1 METKTP
7 AKPKQPGGG
16 WKKRLAFAAV
26 VSAALTFTLCL
37 FGPLDLFFNN
47 YEEIWFHFQDIIG
60 GIAVVA
66 GLFFLLTTL
75 VGTLLRGKLH
85 DLYMALMF
93 GGLLGT
99 YVQGS
104 FMNKN
109 YGLLNGNSVDWSAYT
124 GYGVVNTLVWVVCI
138 LVPLIAMLI
147 WKQKKVRPVFLFLSC
162 ALILMQGASLV
173 VSFINYPTVT
183 ESATLTTEGLYD
195 LSKENNTILFI
206 VDTLDEQYYQEMLQ
220 RHPEYTKKLE
230 GFTNY
235 DNAMAG
241 GSRTPVGLPL
251 LLTGIPRLEQGT
263 YAQYMDM
270 VWSEQTVFSDLKA
283 AGYDTRLFTESRFV
297 GSTALD
303 VLDNLEMSTTSVGD
317 YTGLTKK
324 MYKLTLY
331 KYVPHFL
338 KWRFWMTT
346 NEFDKYKSGREYVVN
361 DAKLYKKYQ
370 DNDGFT
376 YTNQAKCFRLYHML
390 GAHKRFTLNADGT
403 RNKKTTSQKTQIDGC
418 FHIIFDMLD
427 DLKENGVYDKSNIII
442 MSDHGDKGKAQ
453 GGTLLYKPAGS
464 TGAYKT
470 NSAPVS
476 FLDIPATLASIAGGD
491 VSDAGTGKT
500 LDDIKEGETRTRTM
514 YLHSGTNATNCTDEY
529 QSTAH
534 ASDSDALKLVKQ
546 YTISDNSTI
555 PAYQLGKP
563 LSFTIDKA
571 TGNVY
576 CTYGFRTVQTN
587 TTCMEGYRSQLV
599 IPIENPPESG
609 DLTAT
614 LSYKDV
620 ITACHMTITVDGET
634 VLEHDFARK
643 DRNGK
648 VTFTFPA
655 SALKDGK
662 LTIDFTVPSLPESEE
677 DKEPGHR
684 TKTVRITGLVI
695 DTVD

>member
-1 METKTP
+1 M
-7 AKPKQPGGG
+7 
-16 WKKRLAFAAV
+16 
-26 VSAALTFTLCL
+26 
-37 FGPLDLFFNN
+37 
-47 YEEIWFHFQDIIG
+47 
-60 GIAVVA
+60 
-66 GLFFLLTTL
+66 
-75 VGTLLRGKLH
+75 
-85 DLYMALMF
+85 
-93 GGLLGT
+93 
-99 YVQGS
+99 
-104 FMNKN
+104 
-109 YGLLNGNSVDWSAYT
+109 
-124 GYGVVNTLVWVVCI
+124 
-138 LVPLIAMLI
+138 
-147 WKQKKVRPVFLFLSC
+147 
-162 ALILMQGASLV
+162 
-173 VSFINYPTVT
+173 
-183 ESATLTTEGLYD
+183 
-195 LSKENNTILFI
+195 
-206 VDTLDEQYYQEMLQ
+206 
-220 RHPEYTKKLE
+220 
-230 GFTNY
+230 
-235 DNAMAG
+235 
-241 GSRTPVGLPL
+241 
-251 LLTGIPRLEQGT
+251 
-263 YAQYMDM
+263 
-270 VWSEQTVFSDLKA
+270 
-283 AGYDTRLFTESRFV
+283 
-297 GSTALD
+297 
-303 VLDNLEMSTTSVGD
+303 GD
-317 YTGLTKK
+317 YTGSDKK

-346 NEFDKYKSGREYVVN
+346 NEFDKYKSDREYVVN

-453 GGTLLYKPAGS
+453 WGTLLYKPGRVPPALIRP
-464 TGAYKT
+464 T
-470 NSAPVS
+470 APRSPSWTSPPPWPPSPVE
-476 FLDIPATLASIAGGD
+476 D

-599 IPIENPPESG
+599 IPTRTRRNP
-609 DLTAT
+609 AT
-614 LSYKDV
+614 
-620 ITACHMTITVDGET
+620 
-634 VLEHDFARK
+634 
-643 DRNGK
+643 
-648 VTFTFPA
+648 
-655 SALKDGK
+655 
-662 LTIDFTVPSLPESEE
+662 
-677 DKEPGHR
+677 
-684 TKTVRITGLVI
+684 
-695 DTVD
+695 